1 MTVAIGLDIGTTST
15 IATLMDT
22 SGKVLS
28 SHARASRLLSSEP
41 GFAEADPAQWWENSQ
56 DVLKAVMA
64 ELPEGETL
72 CGVCVTGMLPAV
84 VLLDDKDQLLRP
96 SIQQSDARCGEEVR
110 AMAES
115 LDEAAFLARTGQG
128 LTQQLV
134 APKLRWIE
142 SHEPDVYT
150 AVACMFGSYDYVNFC
165 LTGEKRVERNWAL
178 EAGFV
183 DLANHDIAVDL
194 VALSGLAASVVPP
207 LAAAH
212 EVVGAISEDAAALT
226 GLPVGC
232 PVFGGAADHI
242 GSALAAGLTKP
253 GDVLLKFGGAG
264 DVIAIA
270 EQASPD
276 RRLFLDYHLIPDLY
290 APNGCMAS
298 SGSMLRWL
306 AGLLSDCPG
315 EDADLAKLDAEA
327 SEKPLGA
334 QGVRMLPYFLGEK
347 TPIHDPKA
355 RGTITGLSLGHDR
368 GHIWRA
374 ALEAIACGFKHH
386 LDVLEDMGTPA
397 RQLFASD
404 GGSRSTIWMQIVADI
419 CGQPVK
425 VLADAFGSSTGAAW
439 VALVG
444 SGVCQWSD
452 VAEAVSYGKIYE
464 PIPADA
470 DMAKAIYDEYHA
482 LYAQLRPYFGSE
494 GAA

>member
-15 IATLMDT
+15 IATLMDET
-22 SGKVLS
+22 GKVIASHSRPSRLS
-28 SHARASRLLSSEP
+28 SIEP
-41 GFAEADPAQWWENSQ
+41 GFAEADPAQWWQNSQ
-56 DVLKAVMA
+56 AVLKAVMA
-64 ELPEGETL
+64 ELPQDASL

-84 VLLDDKDQLLRP
+84 VLLDEKNEVLRP
-96 SIQQSDARCGEEVR
+96 SIQQSDARCGQQVET
-110 AMAES
+110 MKES
-115 LDEAAFLARTGQG
+115 LDEADFLARTGQG

-134 APKLRWIE
+134 APKLRWLE
-142 SHEPDVYT
+142 AHEPDIHT
-150 AVACMFGSYDYVNFC
+150 AIRCMFGSYDYINFC
-165 LTGEKRVERNWAL
+165 LTGVKRVERNWAL

-183 DLANHDIAVDL
+183 DLKDHQIAADL
-194 VALSGLAASVVPP
+194 VALGGLDKAVLPD

-212 EVVGAISEDAAALT
+212 EVIGTVSQSAADLT

-242 GSALAAGLTKP
+242 GSALATGLTKP

-270 EQASPD
+270 EQAMPD
-276 RRLFLDYHLIPDLY
+276 RRLFLDYHLIPGLY

-306 AGLLSDCPG
+306 AGILSDCPG
-315 EDADLAKLDAEA
+315 EEADLAKLDAKA
-327 SEKPLGA
+327 AQKPLGA
-334 QGVRMLPYFLGEK
+334 DGVRMLPYFLGEK

-355 RGTITGLSLGHDR
+355 RGTLTGLSLGHDQ

-404 GGSRSTIWMQIVADI
+404 GGSRSAIWMQIVADI
-419 CGQPVK
+419 CAAPVK

-444 SGVCQWSD
+444 AGICDWPD
-452 VAEAVSYGKIYE
+452 VAGAVAYGKIYE
-464 PIPADA
+464 PSDADA
-470 DMAKAIYDEYHA
+470 DTAKAVYADYHA
-482 LYAQLRPYFGSE
+482 LYAQLRPFFGSE
-494 GAA
+494 EAQ